1 MLDEL
6 EDKRLIFVT
15 GKGGVGK
22 STAAAALASA
32 LARRGKRVL
41 VVETDT
47 YSAMGDMLGVTEPGV
62 EPHKARGDLW
72 AVNLSARECLV
83 STLTRYLPSERLVRA
98 ITGNR
103 VTEAFFESAPS
114 VSEFVLLD
122 SIQVYA
128 ERTGA
133 EAFDHVV
140 VDLPASGHAVTFLT
154 VPKTLDG
161 MMRGIGPIA
170 KRAGIINA
178 SIANRRST
186 AIVAV
191 CLPEEMPVNETI
203 ELDEQLREKVGRGL
217 DLSLV
222 NMVHR
227 APFSSAYR
235 TAFTA
240 LRDRVSKGVAP
251 AEILADEDA
260 DSLRRLVAGNALAL
274 DWFERDMHYLGVL
287 EERLK
292 ADVIEIP
299 MVYETDDS
307 ALVNQVAAHLEDPA
321 QEPPDSDALAS

>member
-1 MLDEL
+1 MLEEL
-6 EDKRLIFVT
+6 DDKRLIFVT

-22 STAAAALASA
+22 STSTAALASA
-32 LARRGKRVL
+32 LAERGRRVL

-47 YSAMGDMLGVTEPGV
+47 YSAMGDMLGVKEPGA
-62 EPHKARGDLW
+62 EPERARRGLW

-122 SIQVYA
+122 SILLFT
-128 ERTGA
+128 ERTG
-133 EAFDHVV
+133 EKAFDHVV

-154 VPKTLDG
+154 VPKTLHG

-170 KRAGIINA
+170 KRAEAINRA
-178 SIANRRST
+178 ISDRRNT
-186 AIVAV
+186 AIIAV

-217 DLSLV
+217 DVSLV

-227 APFSSAYR
+227 APIEGAYR

-240 LRDRVSKGVAP
+240 LRERVSDGEQP
-251 AEILADEDA
+251 AEILADNDA
-260 DSLRRLVAGNALAL
+260 EPLVRLVAGNALAL
-274 DWFERDMHYLGVL
+274 DWFERDVHYLGVL
-287 EERLK
+287 ESRLR

-299 MVYETDDS
+299 MVYETDDTL
-307 ALVNQVAAHLEDPA
+307 LVTRVAEHLEAPRA
-321 QEPPDSDALAS
+321 QPPGSDTLAS